1 MLDNFQ
7 VETRDKTG
15 EVIRIN
21 ADDDDLSLGELVR
34 QERFGA
40 GANDQKSMDAALA
53 NAIAT
58 DAKYE
63 VSGPD
68 RFESDVSTEFIT
80 IGIRRT
86 STIWT
91 ITSKS

>member
-1 MLDNFQ
+1 M
-7 VETRDKTG
+7 ETRDKTG

-21 ADDDDLSLGELVR
+21 ADDDDLSLRELVR

-63 VSGPD
+63 VSRWSLLGQGT
-68 RFESDVSTEFIT
+68 FVNFDVVD
-80 IGIRRT
+80 IRR
-86 STIWT
+86 IL
-91 ITSKS
+91 ITWMITLKSWRGGR